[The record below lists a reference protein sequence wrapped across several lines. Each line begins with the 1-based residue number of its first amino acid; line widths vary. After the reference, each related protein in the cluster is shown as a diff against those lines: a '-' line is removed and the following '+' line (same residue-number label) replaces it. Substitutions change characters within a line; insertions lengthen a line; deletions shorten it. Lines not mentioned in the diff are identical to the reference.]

1 MNTSPAPD
9 VDRVLRRM
17 GRSTFGYRSFP
28 NPVDDAP
35 PMASMGPGVD
45 APMVL
50 ADAAPGT
57 FLLLSA
63 ALPPVAEVD
72 RPPVVVV
79 PPATALA
86 PPMTPLQAPPEAR
99 AGSPR
104 ARRRWATFSASCAAT
119 PAAPRRSRTPA
130 RTKRVFHSGAGSA
143 ISVPALL
150 APFVSRRKSAMRV
163 VP

>member
-99 AGSPR
+99 AAPPR
-104 ARRRWATFSASCAAT
+104 ATALGHVFRVLCGHAGGAAPQQDAGAHEASFPFRRR
-119 PAAPRRSRTPA
+119 
-130 RTKRVFHSGAGSA
+130 
-143 ISVPALL
+143 
-150 APFVSRRKSAMRV
+150 
-163 VP
+163 